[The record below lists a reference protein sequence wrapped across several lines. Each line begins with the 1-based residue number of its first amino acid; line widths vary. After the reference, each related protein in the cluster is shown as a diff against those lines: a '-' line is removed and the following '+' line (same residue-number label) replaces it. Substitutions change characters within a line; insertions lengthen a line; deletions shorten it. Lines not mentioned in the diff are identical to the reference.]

1 MLEILKPGP
10 DGIHFVLAGQ
20 ERARKIY
27 NAFFN
32 LFFPLHVKTKQN
44 AVWPRFD
51 PSFFSC
57 FFSCHFFS
65 FTGSLAFVVG
75 RDTVIF
81 SYTWKKKKE
90 ASHRRYYFNLCRIF
104 TKKETVSVE
113 KIIIFLCLGFLCPP
127 LSFSHL
133 SEKPVELKSN
143 AFSYCNFVYWFSMRA
158 WLCVCVC
165 ARSCVGA
172 WMCVYRSDFITKH
185 RWL

>member
-81 SYTWKKKKE
+81 SYT
-90 ASHRRYYFNLCRIF
+90 
-104 TKKETVSVE
+104 
-113 KIIIFLCLGFLCPP
+113 
-127 LSFSHL
+127 
-133 SEKPVELKSN
+133 
-143 AFSYCNFVYWFSMRA
+143 
-158 WLCVCVC
+158 
-165 ARSCVGA
+165 
-172 WMCVYRSDFITKH
+172 
-185 RWL
+185 

>member
-57 FFSCHFFS
+57 SFLVIFFL

-81 SYTWKKKKE
+81 SYT
-90 ASHRRYYFNLCRIF
+90 
-104 TKKETVSVE
+104 
-113 KIIIFLCLGFLCPP
+113 
-127 LSFSHL
+127 
-133 SEKPVELKSN
+133 
-143 AFSYCNFVYWFSMRA
+143 
-158 WLCVCVC
+158 
-165 ARSCVGA
+165 
-172 WMCVYRSDFITKH
+172 
-185 RWL
+185 

>member
-27 NAFFN
+27 NAVFN

-57 FFSCHFFS
+57 FFLSFF
-65 FTGSLAFVVG
+65 FFYWLPGLCCRKGYCYFLLHL
-75 RDTVIF
+75 
-81 SYTWKKKKE
+81 KKKKE

-143 AFSYCNFVYWFSMRA
+143 AFSYCNFVYWFSMRP
-158 WLCVCVC
+158 WLCVC

>member
-51 PSFFSC
+51 PSFFFL
-57 FFSCHFFS
+57 FFSCHFLS

-81 SYTWKKKKE
+81 SYT
-90 ASHRRYYFNLCRIF
+90 
-104 TKKETVSVE
+104 
-113 KIIIFLCLGFLCPP
+113 
-127 LSFSHL
+127 
-133 SEKPVELKSN
+133 
-143 AFSYCNFVYWFSMRA
+143 
-158 WLCVCVC
+158 
-165 ARSCVGA
+165 
-172 WMCVYRSDFITKH
+172 
-185 RWL
+185 

>member
-57 FFSCHFFS
+57 FFLSFF
-65 FTGSLAFVVG
+65 FFYWLPGLCCRKGYCYFLLHL
-75 RDTVIF
+75 
-81 SYTWKKKKE
+81 KKKKKQQV
-90 ASHRRYYFNLCRIF
+90 IGG
-104 TKKETVSVE
+104 
-113 KIIIFLCLGFLCPP
+113 IILIYAGFLQKKK
-127 LSFSHL
+127 LFL
-133 SEKPVELKSN
+133 WKK
-143 AFSYCNFVYWFSMRA
+143 
-158 WLCVCVC
+158 
-165 ARSCVGA
+165 
-172 WMCVYRSDFITKH
+172 
-185 RWL
+185 